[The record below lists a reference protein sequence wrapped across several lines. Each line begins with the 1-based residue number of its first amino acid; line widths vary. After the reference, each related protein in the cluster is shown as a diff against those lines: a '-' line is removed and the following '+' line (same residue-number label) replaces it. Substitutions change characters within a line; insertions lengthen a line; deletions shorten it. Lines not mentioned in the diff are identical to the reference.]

1 MLATMQLMVRR
12 IICFTLY
19 LIMILIG
26 SALFI
31 AFLASGGRGVIFVA
45 GGFLAFFGG
54 YMMWIDFFSPNTE
67 HL

>member
-1 MLATMQLMVRR
+1 
-12 IICFTLY
+12 
-19 LIMILIG
+19 MILVG
-26 SALFI
+26 SALFL

-54 YMMWIDFFSPNTE
+54 YLMWIDFFSPNTE